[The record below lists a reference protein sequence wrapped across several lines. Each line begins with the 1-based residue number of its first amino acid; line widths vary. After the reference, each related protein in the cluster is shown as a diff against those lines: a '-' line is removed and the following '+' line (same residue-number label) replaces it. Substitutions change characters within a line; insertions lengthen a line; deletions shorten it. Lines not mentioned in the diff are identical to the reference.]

1 MLCRMTETPPTCEA
15 CRVLAA
21 ADDGADGN
29 LFASL
34 AKTHVSENVILR
46 RVRRAQDVLADTI
59 TSFSGSMTFVYIH
72 LAWFTVWMLL
82 NAGVFGR
89 SAVFDAF
96 PFGLLTMVV
105 SLEAIFLATFVMI
118 SQNRQAARAD
128 IRAELDFE
136 TNLRA
141 EIWSVHIG
149 QRLGVDPGHVE
160 EIVSAAIALSR
171 KELGDA
177 TR

>member
-1 MLCRMTETPPTCEA
+1 MTETPHTCEA

-21 ADDGADGN
+21 ADGGEDGN

-34 AKTHVSENVILR
+34 AQTHVSENVLVR
-46 RVRRAQDVLADTI
+46 RVRRAQDVLADAI
-59 TSFSGSMTFVYIH
+59 TSFAGSMTFVYLH

-89 SAVFDAF
+89 SVEFDAF

-160 EIVSAAIALSR
+160 EIVTAAIALSR

>member
-1 MLCRMTETPPTCEA
+1 MADTVLPHTCDA
-15 CRVLAA
+15 CRVLDA
-21 ADDGADGN
+21 ADGVEDGN
-29 LFASL
+29 LFASI
-34 AKTHVSENVILR
+34 ATSHVPESVILQ
-46 RVRRAQDVLADTI
+46 RVRRAQDIVADGI
-59 TSFSGSMTFVYIH
+59 TSFAGSMRFVYIH
-72 LAWFTVWMLL
+72 LVWFTFWMLA
-82 NAGVFGR
+82 NVGAFGR
-89 SAVFDAF
+89 GAEFDKF

-118 SQNRQAARAD
+118 SQNRQSARAD

-160 EIVSAAIALSR
+160 HVVAAAIATSR
-171 KELGDA
+171 RELG
-177 TR
+177 TTTG

>member
-1 MLCRMTETPPTCEA
+1 MTDSVLPHTCDA
-15 CRVLAA
+15 CRVLDA
-21 ADDGADGN
+21 ADGVEDGN
-29 LFASL
+29 LFASIV
-34 AKTHVSENVILR
+34 KTHVPENVILR
-46 RVRRAQDVLADTI
+46 RVRRAQDVLADGI
-59 TSFSGSMTFVYIH
+59 TSFAGSMTFVYIH
-72 LAWFTVWMLL
+72 LAWFTVWMAFNVGL
-82 NAGVFGR
+82 FGR
-89 SAVFDAF
+89 SAEFDKF

-118 SQNRQAARAD
+118 SQNRQSARAD

-160 EIVSAAIALSR
+160 SVVAAAIAASR
-171 KELGDA
+171 RELGSA
-177 TR
+177 TG

>member
-1 MLCRMTETPPTCEA
+1 MTDAVLPHTCDA
-15 CRVLAA
+15 CRVLDA
-21 ADDGADGN
+21 ADGVEDGN
-29 LFASL
+29 LFASI
-34 AKTHVSENVILR
+34 AKTHVPENVILR
-46 RVRRAQDVLADTI
+46 SVMRAQDVLADGI
-59 TSFSGSMTFVYIH
+59 TTFAGSMRFVYIH
-72 LAWFTVWMLL
+72 LVWFAAWMLF
-82 NAGVFGR
+82 NVGAFGR
-89 SAVFDAF
+89 SAEFDKF

-141 EIWSVHIG
+141 EIWAVHIG

-160 EIVSAAIALSR
+160 AVVAAAIAASR
-171 KELGDA
+171 KELGTSA
-177 TR
+177 G

>member
-1 MLCRMTETPPTCEA
+1 MTEPVLPHTCDA
-15 CRVLAA
+15 CRVLDA
-21 ADDGADGN
+21 ADGVEDGN

-34 AKTHVSENVILR
+34 ARTQKSENAILR
-46 RVRRAQDVLADTI
+46 RVRRAQDVVADVI
-59 TSFSGSMTFVYIH
+59 TAFAGSMRFVYIH
-72 LAWFTVWMLL
+72 LAWFLIWVLA
-82 NAGVFGR
+82 NVGAFGKG
-89 SAVFDAF
+89 AEFDKF
-96 PFGLLTMVV
+96 PFGLLTMIV

-149 QRLGVDPGHVE
+149 QRLGVDPAHVE
-160 EIVSAAIALSR
+160 RVVAAAIAASR
-171 KELGDA
+171 RELGSA
-177 TR
+177 QG